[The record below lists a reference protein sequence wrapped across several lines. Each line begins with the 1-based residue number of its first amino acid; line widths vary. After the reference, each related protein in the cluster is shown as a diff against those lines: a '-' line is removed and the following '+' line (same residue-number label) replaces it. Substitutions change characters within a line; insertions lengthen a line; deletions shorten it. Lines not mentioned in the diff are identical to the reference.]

1 MSKQAAGLSYA
12 VRFSVLA
19 KYFGQLCFV
28 VALLTVLPLVVSL
41 VNSETHITLRYVFVV
56 LALTAVAG
64 LFGRIHAPQEVQVN
78 EAMVLVAFMFLFTPL
93 VVSFP
98 IMGSGLAFSDALFEA
113 ISGITTTGLTTINNV
128 EDMSPTF
135 FFARAWMQW
144 YGGLGIVILS
154 LALLFRP
161 GSAAKKFAV
170 TETDEDDLVGGTKA
184 HARRVLVVYAIL
196 SGTGIL
202 LLLTLGVRPFDALLY
217 SLASVSTGGFAPH
230 DNSLAALGSP
240 VVYYAVILT
249 CLAGAVPLSLY
260 RMPYKRGR
268 RSGTA
273 VVQLRGLLIMGALV
287 SVTLGISLALTEE
300 GGWERAFRHAPILAF
315 SAQTTA
321 GFSTTDLSSLHAAAK
336 LVLIMAMAVGGS
348 VGSTAGGIKILRLLM
363 VLSLLR
369 VLLRRTCTSKHAVA
383 EPRMAGQAMDESEIQ
398 EAFLVILLFLTV
410 IVFSWL
416 PFLFFQYDPLDSLF
430 EVVSA
435 TGTVGLSVGVV
446 SHDMPVLLKGVLC
459 VDMLLGRLE
468 ILAWLVILYPR
479 TWFGRRLKES

>member
-1 MSKQAAGLSYA
+1 M
-12 VRFSVLA
+12 
-19 KYFGQLCFV
+19 
-28 VALLTVLPLVVSL
+28 
-41 VNSETHITLRYVFVV
+41 
-56 LALTAVAG
+56 
-64 LFGRIHAPQEVQVN
+64 
-78 EAMVLVAFMFLFTPL
+78 
-93 VVSFP
+93 
-98 IMGSGLAFSDALFEA
+98 
-113 ISGITTTGLTTINNV
+113 
-128 EDMSPTF
+128 
-135 FFARAWMQW
+135 
-144 YGGLGIVILS
+144 
-154 LALLFRP
+154 
-161 GSAAKKFAV
+161 
-170 TETDEDDLVGGTKA
+170 
-184 HARRVLVVYAIL
+184 
-196 SGTGIL
+196 